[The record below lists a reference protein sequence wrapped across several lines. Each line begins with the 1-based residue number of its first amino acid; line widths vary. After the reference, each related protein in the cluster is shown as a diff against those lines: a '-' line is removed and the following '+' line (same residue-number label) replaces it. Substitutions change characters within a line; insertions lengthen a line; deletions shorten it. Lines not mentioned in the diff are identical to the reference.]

1 MSMFQRDCVLLVG
14 MGKNHQTWHT
24 TSLLSHLCRQTT
36 ASSVQTITMQTRRE
50 TANNPPQQK
59 LWSFWFLTWGGGGQ
73 QPIPQLHPPHLPHPV
88 PPLLLTLHW
97 PPTQPPASSGNP
109 HFVCVYH
116 RSFHYFDQNHHC
128 GHGFQVQHTWKESEV
143 WISVTKPL
151 ILAFPEASRSHL
163 ARKVSRLHQ
172 HRYTLLSQD
181 IQSLTKVC
189 KSPLTRC
196 AVISFYNPFR
206 EPVTRLY
213 FTFLFSSIISLPHQ
227 PGSNGFF

>member
-1 MSMFQRDCVLLVG
+1 
-14 MGKNHQTWHT
+14 
-24 TSLLSHLCRQTT
+24 
-36 ASSVQTITMQTRRE
+36 MQTGRE

-59 LWSFWFLTWGGGGQ
+59 LWSFWFLTGWGSRGGEALSGGQ
-73 QPIPQLHPPHLPHPV
+73 QPTPQLHPPHLPHPV

-97 PPTQPPASSGNP
+97 PPTEPPASSGNP

-128 GHGFQVQHTWKESEV
+128 GHGFQVQHTWKQSEV

-163 ARKVSRLHQ
+163 ARKVSGLHQ

-181 IQSLTKVC
+181 IQSFTKFC

-206 EPVTRLY
+206 EPLLSPGFISLSCFPQLQV
-213 FTFLFSSIISLPHQ
+213 FLTGQDLTGFSSFFPAFLKVSLQLCIFYSSGIHYPEL
-227 PGSNGFF
+227 